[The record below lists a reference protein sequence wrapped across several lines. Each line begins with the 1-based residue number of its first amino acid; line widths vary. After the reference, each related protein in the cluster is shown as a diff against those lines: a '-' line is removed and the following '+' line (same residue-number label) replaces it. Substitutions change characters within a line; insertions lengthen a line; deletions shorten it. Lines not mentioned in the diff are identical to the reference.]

1 MSRRE
6 RGFTLLETVVTLVIV
21 SLLVTM
27 LMQALNHALGLRTR
41 LLRVQQDSRAAM
53 LQEAWFRESVA
64 AAQDDLDDAMG
75 AMEGDARSLAF
86 ASMMPLASP
95 GMARVQWWLD
105 GDADGV
111 ALHYTDAGSGDI
123 TIVPGPLQDGAFAYM
138 DHAGAWHDEW
148 EPGPEA
154 EERLPRLVRFEA
166 ETAKGRLYW
175 LVPLLADP
183 IARER
188 LRPDRMLGNGAGNG
202 LDQVGGNGN

>member
-1 MSRRE
+1 
-6 RGFTLLETVVTLVIV
+6 
-21 SLLVTM
+21 
-27 LMQALNHALGLRTR
+27 ALNHALGLRTR
-41 LLRVQQDSRAAM
+41 LLRVQQDSRAAT
-53 LQEAWFRESVA
+53 LQEARFRESVA
-64 AAQDDLDDAMG
+64 AAQGDLDDAMG

-148 EPGPEA
+148 KPGPEA
-154 EERLPRLVRFEA
+154 E
-166 ETAKGRLYW
+166 
-175 LVPLLADP
+175 
-183 IARER
+183 
-188 LRPDRMLGNGAGNG
+188 
-202 LDQVGGNGN
+202 